1 MDDRSIVKITISDDL
16 GALRAG
22 LARIPDISTAE
33 ARRAVRRLR
42 AEIDRANRR
51 AKRQEGR

>member
-1 MDDRSIVKITISDDL
+1 MDDRNIVTITISDDL
-16 GALRAG
+16 GALRAE
-22 LARIPDISTAE
+22 LARIPAISTAE